1 MSANDENSTASAGI
15 DPSFFRGLFQ
25 QRLSRR
31 QVLTAAG
38 AGIAAVATRDLSS
51 RAGAATSAKV
61 GSKKWWSEQKLHH
74 QVDFANWPYY
84 IDVVNGKHLSLEH
97 FTDVTGIS
105 VKYQEVIQDN
115 ASFYATIRP
124 SLQAGQATGYDIMVM
139 TNNNPELGYLIESD
153 WLIPLD
159 HSLMPNFNKYAG
171 PLVKNPT
178 FDPGNKYTMAW
189 QSGWTSVAYNSSK
202 VKDPGNSV
210 SILFDKKYAGKVGM
224 LSDPFELGAVGLLAL
239 GIEPATSTEKDW
251 VKAAAKMQQQK
262 SDGIVAAYYDQSY
275 IQHLKNGDTVVS
287 QCYSGDIFQANL
299 NSKYKDL
306 VLMIPDEGLMIWT
319 DNMIIPVHAANPLD
333 AMTCMDYFYS
343 PITQSVVEYYNDY
356 ICPVP
361 DAKQQ
366 LLHPTGW
373 NQAALKTMKGE
384 IQLPTSV
391 TADSLDVFPSPARI
405 KASRSYYPFKN
416 QEEITAW
423 TNLFLPIIQG
433 A

>member
-1 MSANDENSTASAGI
+1 MGVGDEIPSTNEGI
-15 DPSFFRGLFQ
+15 DPSFFRGLTQ
-25 QRLSRR
+25 RRLSRR
-31 QVLTAAG
+31 QMMGAIG
-38 AGIAAVATRDLSS
+38 AGVAAFAAPDLSS
-51 RAGAATSAKV
+51 LAGAATTAKV
-61 GSKKWWSEQKLHH
+61 GSSKWWSGQKLHRK
-74 QVDFANWPYY
+74 VDFANWPYY

-97 FTDVTGIS
+97 FTATTGIQ
-105 VKYQEVIQDN
+105 VTYREVIQDN

-124 SLQAGQATGYDIMVM
+124 SLQAGQSTGYDIMVM
-139 TNNNPELGYLIESD
+139 TNNNPELGYLIESN

-159 HSLMPNFNKYAG
+159 RSKMTNFNKYAG
-171 PLVKNPT
+171 TLVKNPPY
-178 FDPGNKYTMAW
+178 DPGNKYTMAW
-189 QSGWTSVAYNSSK
+189 QSGWTSVAYNSK
-202 VKDPGNSV
+202 LVKDPGDSV
-210 SILFDKKYAGKVGM
+210 QILFDKKYAGKVGM
-224 LSDPFELGAVGLLAL
+224 LSDPFELGSVGLLAI
-239 GIEPATSTEKDW
+239 GVEPAKSTESDW
-251 VKAAAKMQQQK
+251 AKAAVKLQKQK

-306 VLMIPDEGLMIWT
+306 VLMIPKEGLMIWT

-361 DAKQQ
+361 DAKEQ

-373 NQAALKTMKGE
+373 NKAALKEMYSE

-391 TADSLDVFPSPARI
+391 TADSLVVFPSPARI
-405 KASRSYYPFKN
+405 KASLPYYPFKN